1 MIGLDQGDGMMKLAG
16 IGLAVL
22 ALASGIMAAGYWYRS
37 SKLQITPAW
46 GSGSQGELFQPLDSE
61 DAQQGWIVGMLET
74 SSVSADM
81 NAKAAIWTA
90 VSVVIGAIS
99 SIVSAL

>member
-1 MIGLDQGDGMMKLAG
+1 MKLAG
-16 IGLAVL
+16 IGLAVA
-22 ALASGIMAAGYWYRS
+22 ALVSGIVAAGYWYRS

-46 GSGSQGELFQPLDSE
+46 GLGSMGELFQPLEQD
-61 DAQQGWIVGMLET
+61 DAQQGWIVGMLEA
-74 SSVSADM
+74 SSASADR

-90 VSVVIGAIS
+90 VSVVLGAIS